1 MTIVNSLKLFF
12 NKLNG
17 QTPSGNNIAEVIM
30 NGTTNVDLDYESSI
44 VNRTTTLESAV
55 GTLNQGE
62 TALSPRVR
70 TLDSTV
76 GTLTQGETALSPRVR
91 ILDSTVGT
99 LNQGE
104 TALSPRVRTL
114 EGSTVQYEDETKTS
128 FTLKSSTDSST
139 KEFKITITD
148 DGTISATEIQ

>member
-30 NGTTNVDLDYESSI
+30 NGTSNVDLDYESSI

-55 GTLNQGE
+55 GTLDQGE

-91 ILDSTVGT
+91 
-99 LNQGE
+99 
-104 TALSPRVRTL
+104 TL
-114 EGSTVQYEDETKTS
+114 EGSTVRYEDETKTS
-128 FTLKSSTDSST
+128 FTLKSSTESST

>member
-55 GTLNQGE
+55 GTLDQGE

-76 GTLTQGETALSPRVR
+76 GTLT
-91 ILDSTVGT
+91 
-99 LNQGE
+99 QGE

-128 FTLKSSTDSST
+128 FTLKSSTESST

>member
-55 GTLNQGE
+55 GTLDQGE

-76 GTLTQGETALSPRVR
+76 GTLT
-91 ILDSTVGT
+91 
-99 LNQGE
+99 QGE

>member
-17 QTPSGNNIAEVIM
+17 QTPSGNNIAEVIR
-30 NGTTNVDLDYESSI
+30 NGTTNVELNNESSI
-44 VNRTTTLESAV
+44 ANRTTTLES
-55 GTLNQGE
+55 
-62 TALSPRVR
+62 
-70 TLDSTV
+70 TV
-76 GTLTQGETALSPRVR
+76 GALTQGETALPPRV
-91 ILDSTVGT
+91 S
-99 LNQGE
+99 
-104 TALSPRVRTL
+104 TL

-148 DGTISATEIQ
+148 DGTISATEIATEIQ

>member
-30 NGTTNVDLDYESSI
+30 NGTSNVDLDYESSI

-55 GTLNQGE
+55 GTLDQGE

-76 GTLTQGETALSPRVR
+76 GTLT
-91 ILDSTVGT
+91 
-99 LNQGE
+99 QGE

-128 FTLKSSTDSST
+128 FTLKSSTESST

>member
-17 QTPSGNNIAEVIM
+17 QTPSGNNIAEVIR
-30 NGTTNVDLDYESSI
+30 NGTTNVERNNESSI
-44 VNRTTTLESAV
+44 ANRTTTLESTV

-91 ILDSTVGT
+91 
-99 LNQGE
+99 
-104 TALSPRVRTL
+104 TL
-114 EGSTVQYEDETKTS
+114 EGSTVQYEDETRTS